1 MAQLELKRGGAGNT
15 VPPLSVISFKN
26 TCRLLSSV
34 FSTHG
39 TAKSPLARL
48 APDDRTLSEISEA
61 EQRGDGLTKAE
72 HDILPP
78 GLKRSELVANVP
90 YARIINTAFVYPS
103 KPGARFNTV
112 YRGVWYAARSV
123 TTSIAE
129 VVFHATARLAAA
141 DHFHDDVSYDE
152 YLADFAGQ
160 YHDLRNSSSFQKA
173 LEPNSYA
180 YSQLLGR
187 SLVDSGSLGLVYPSV
202 RHKAGTC
209 IACFRPA
216 LVTNVRLGRRFRF
229 TWAGSPKPTIEQL

>member
-1 MAQLELKRGGAGNT
+1 MAKLQLERGGAGNA

-26 TCRLLSSV
+26 TSRLLPSV
-34 FSTHG
+34 FSIQDSS
-39 TAKSPLARL
+39 KSPLARL
-48 APDDRTLSEISEA
+48 AQDERTLSEINET

-78 GLKRSELVANVP
+78 GLQRSELVANVP
-90 YARIINTAFVYPS
+90 CARIINTAFVYPS
-103 KPGARFNTV
+103 KSGARFNTD
-112 YRGVWYAARSV
+112 YRGVWYAAKSV

-129 VVFHATARLAAA
+129 VAFHATARLEASG
-141 DHFHDDVSYDE
+141 HFHDEVSYDE

-160 YHDLRNSSSFQKA
+160 YNDLRNSRGFQKA
-173 LEPNSYA
+173 LAPNSYA

-187 SLVDSGSLGLVYPSV
+187 LLVDSGSLGLVYPSV

-216 LVTNVRLGRRFRF
+216 LVTNVRIGRRFRF
-229 TWAGSPKPTIEQL
+229 TWTGAPKPAIEQA